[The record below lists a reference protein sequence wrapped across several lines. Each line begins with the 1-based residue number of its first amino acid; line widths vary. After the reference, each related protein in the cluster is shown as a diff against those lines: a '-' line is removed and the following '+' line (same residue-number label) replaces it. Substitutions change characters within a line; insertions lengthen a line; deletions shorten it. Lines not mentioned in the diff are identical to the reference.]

1 MFTNEKLGNLMKQ
14 AQQMQEKMT
23 KMQEEMAKIEVTGE
37 AGAGLVKVTING
49 IHNCRKVEIDPTLL
63 EDDKEILEDLATAA
77 FNDACRRVSEA
88 QKKKMSNI
96 SNNTQLPS
104 GFNFP
109 F

>member
-14 AQQMQEKMT
+14 AQQMQEKMS

-77 FNDACRRVSEA
+77 FNDASRRISEA

-96 SNNTQLPS
+96 SNNSQLPN